1 MFDSAVIRYSHSDDT
16 SNEESKERS
25 EDSDSEDE
33 SESSDSEDES
43 EDSDSEDESEDDETG
58 DGRVRPP
65 GNRPPRPRN

>member
-1 MFDSAVIRYSHSDDT
+1 MFDSAVIHYSHSDDT

-43 EDSDSEDESEDDETG
+43 EDDETG